1 MASKSEEQE
10 YIDSNIVEL
19 SDRNFQII
27 KRTFEVHLDSFQD
40 IIKDLSVMCK
50 GKDMEDYLEDARGDG
65 QLTLKSSKDM
75 NNPFCLQLELCKRGT
90 IHIQCSISFK
100 DTIVFYQNIYVL
112 DKPFEF
118 ENLKRSYEFC
128 KCGKLCFLS
137 RKQSKLCYIKEYVN
151 EENCSICFENNYRWY
166 TLKCGHKFHLH
177 CLKKVEPL
185 SSTTRKCPLCRYEC
199 DFSIIIKIK

>member
-1 MASKSEEQE
+1 MATKSEEQE

-40 IIKDLSVMCK
+40 IIKDLSVMRE

-65 QLTLKSSKDM
+65 QLTLKSSM

-128 KCGKLCFLS
+128 KCGIECFLS
-137 RKQSKLCYIKEYVN
+137 RKQCTQCYIREFVN

>member
-1 MASKSEEQE
+1 
-10 YIDSNIVEL
+10 
-19 SDRNFQII
+19 
-27 KRTFEVHLDSFQD
+27 
-40 IIKDLSVMCK
+40 MCD

-128 KCGKLCFLS
+128 KCGRECFLS
-137 RKQSKLCYIKEYVN
+137 RKQCTQCYIRDYVN